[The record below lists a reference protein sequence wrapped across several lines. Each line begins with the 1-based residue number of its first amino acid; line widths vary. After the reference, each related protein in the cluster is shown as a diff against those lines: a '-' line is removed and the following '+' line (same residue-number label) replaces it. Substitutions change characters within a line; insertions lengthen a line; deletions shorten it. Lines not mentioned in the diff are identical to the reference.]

1 MLQVFSCIVTDHDLR
16 YIAAAVAVCVL
27 GCMLTIRLFSRARR
41 TTGLQRLNWLFLTGT
56 MGGATIWTTHFLSM
70 LGYLP
75 EVASSYDPSVTLVSL
90 FLAVSTAMIGFG
102 LATYGRRSVFVEA
115 GGGIIGLGIAAMHYT
130 GMSAYMVQGVIE
142 YDRGFVIASII
153 LGTLFGVLAT
163 NRVVRPST
171 RFCRY
176 GAIAALVAAI
186 ASTHFTGMA
195 SLNVVFDPRVV
206 QPMELLSTYFMS
218 FGVTAITLLLLSL
231 GASTYAIDSQTNMAA
246 VARYR
251 HLSLHDPLTN
261 LPNRAA
267 FNEHLAT
274 VLENCRLDDAA
285 RFVVLSFDLDRFKEI
300 NDVHGH
306 SAGDAVLRTI
316 AERTSECLADGEF
329 LARMGGDEFVAIK
342 QQCYSRTEA
351 AAMAQRLLDQIARP
365 IAWNNQVFSVSSSV
379 GIATYPLDG
388 KTLDDLMAQSDVA
401 MYRAK
406 NTASGSVCFYDA
418 SMDFA
423 ARERNALA
431 IEMRHGIEKGE
442 FELFYQQQND
452 TVSREIIGFEVLLR
466 WRHGQRGMIT
476 PGDFI
481 PIAESTGFILELG
494 EWVLRMA
501 CIEAAGWKN
510 PLKIAINVAAQQIAD
525 TRFPA
530 MVHQI
535 LVDSGLA
542 PSRLELEITES
553 GIVADQQRALHAIR
567 QLKTLGV
574 KIAMDD
580 YGTGYSS
587 LSTLQSFPFDKIKID
602 RAFVDGVETNRQSA
616 AIIRS
621 TLILAA
627 SLDIPV
633 LAEGVETEQHID
645 FLRNEGCLQVQGYLF
660 GRPTPRSEIEH
671 VVNAVPAVSDTSAEA
686 RPIAE
691 ASRAPADVDGKHTP
705 SRFAASA

>member
-56 MGGATIWTTHFLSM
+56 MGGATTWTTHFLSM

-75 EVASSYDPSVTLVSL
+75 EVTSSYDPSVTLVSL

-102 LATYGRRSVFVEA
+102 LATYGRRSMFVEA

-130 GMSAYMVQGVIE
+130 GMSAYMVQGVVE
-142 YDRGFVIASII
+142 YDRGFAIASII

-206 QPMELLSTYFMS
+206 EPTELLSTYFMS

-274 VLENCRLDDAA
+274 VLENCRLDDTA

-316 AERTSECLADGEF
+316 AERTSQCLADGEF

-351 AAMAQRLLDQIARP
+351 AAMAHRLLDQIARP

-510 PLKIAINVAAQQIAD
+510 PLKIAVNVAAQQIAD
-525 TRFPA
+525 PRFPA

-535 LVDSGLA
+535 LIDSGLA

-671 VVNAVPAVSDTSAEA
+671 VVNAVPPLSDTSAEA
-686 RPIAE
+686 RPIVE
-691 ASRAPADVDGKHTP
+691 ASRVPADEDGKHTP